1 MSSGP
6 TGSRR
11 KYHSKSRTG
20 CQICRSRKIKCDEQR
35 PSCLNCVKR
44 ELQCSFL
51 QTQNS
56 TWIVL
61 QSETLNLELLHHF
74 TVSTFA
80 TLSPDTQI
88 RELWRVTIPQMG
100 FTTDH
105 ILDGVL
111 ALAALHIA
119 RYNTGRRHALLAYA
133 IERHSASLSK
143 ALPLIFL
150 VKPQNCTPLFVF
162 GVLTLY
168 YSLARPIQ
176 EDDALIFGSGVIP
189 EWLYLM
195 RGIDTVVMA
204 EASVFS
210 SPVSLIFRSTWG
222 SLDYWKTHTPE
233 QYPVLT
239 ELKDTI
245 CAETPDDRER
255 QLTLQET
262 VVALTRSYTFF
273 YGGNFKDQDK
283 LRGFYEWLFKI
294 SDAYLRLLKTGDD
307 GSLGVL
313 AFYAVLVK
321 DLEKYWWIEGGDS
334 AELHQATNIVRAVQ
348 ASGTIKTLV
357 YTSVCA
363 VDQRASF
370 PEARLRSRTSVNG
383 YFPELERSLPL
394 RTAMGSEKRTML
406 IDPNDI
412 GRFAAAVFINP
423 ERFSGLAVDIGCEAL
438 TVTQDASVIT
448 EVSGSEIWLS
458 MFLAIWRSAGHL

>member
-1 MSSGP
+1 
-6 TGSRR
+6 
-11 KYHSKSRTG
+11 
-20 CQICRSRKIKCDEQR
+20 
-35 PSCLNCVKR
+35 
-44 ELQCSFL
+44 
-51 QTQNS
+51 
-56 TWIVL
+56 
-61 QSETLNLELLHHF
+61 
-74 TVSTFA
+74 
-80 TLSPDTQI
+80 
-88 RELWRVTIPQMG
+88 MG

-307 GSLGVL
+307 GSLAIVSPTIIFTGATGQQGGATARHLLSLGLRVH
-313 AFYAVLVK
+313 ALVRAPTRAAALNLQRQRAIL
-321 DLEKYWWIEGGDS
+321 LEGSFDQPEKLQAACDS

-357 YTSVCA
+357 YTSDLVRSAGFEHCTI
-363 VDQRASF
+363 
-370 PEARLRSRTSVNG
+370 LRPPVFMTNYQLPSVNG